1 MTFCVYSPLI
11 ADTHSKLDMFS
22 LFKTD
27 PSKALQKQYD
37 KLLADAMQAQR
48 KGDIRLYSQLSQE
61 AEDVLKKLDS
71 QKE

>member
-1 MTFCVYSPLI
+1 
-11 ADTHSKLDMFS
+11 MFS